1 MLGRWRTSRPSRVVY
16 IQNRGPFWK
25 KEPAQHI
32 LLYHA
37 GCVYASP
44 SAGIRGVRQRGP
56 SGVQIIVSGP
66 VFMTVNLPRFGAFV
80 VHDGLAVLC
89 KIKGQTRDMQ
99 EIFCKP
105 FLDGMLLAACALQNV
120 FLHRSGMLAKLQC
133 FRLLNCPIMYST
145 MTFRQ
150 RKRPVP
156 HKHRCC
162 FS

>member
-1 MLGRWRTSRPSRVVY
+1 MAYKSSFPGGLYLKSRLLLK
-16 IQNRGPFWK
+16 Q

-66 VFMTVNLPRFGAFV
+66 VFMTVDLPRFGTFV
-80 VHDGLAVLC
+80 MHDGLVVLC

-105 FLDGMLLAACALQNV
+105 FLDGMLLVACALQNV

-133 FRLLNCPIMYST
+133 FRLLNCPIMY
-145 MTFRQ
+145 
-150 RKRPVP
+150 
-156 HKHRCC
+156 
-162 FS
+162 

>member
-56 SGVQIIVSGP
+56 SGVQTIVSGP
-66 VFMTVNLPRFGAFV
+66 VFMTVDLPRFGAFV
-80 VHDGLAVLC
+80 VPDGLAVLC

-99 EIFCKP
+99 KIFCEP
-105 FLDGMLLAACALQNV
+105 FLDGMLLAACALLNV
-120 FLHRSGMLAKLQC
+120 FLHRSGMLAKLQY
-133 FRLLNCPIMYST
+133 F
-145 MTFRQ
+145 
-150 RKRPVP
+150 
-156 HKHRCC
+156 
-162 FS
+162 

>member
-1 MLGRWRTSRPSRVVY
+1 MAYKSSFPGGLYLKSRLLLK
-16 IQNRGPFWK
+16 Q

-66 VFMTVNLPRFGAFV
+66 VFMTVNLPRFGTFV
-80 VHDGLAVLC
+80 MHDGLVVLC
-89 KIKGQTRDMQ
+89 KIKGQTRGMQ

-105 FLDGMLLAACALQNV
+105 FPDGMLLAACALQNA
-120 FLHRSGMLAKLQC
+120 FLHRNGMLAKL
-133 FRLLNCPIMYST
+133 
-145 MTFRQ
+145 
-150 RKRPVP
+150 
-156 HKHRCC
+156 
-162 FS
+162 